1 MLDVGCGTGILSLFA
16 AKAGARHV
24 FAVDCSD
31 IADTARAIVATNG
44 YADRVTVIKE
54 KIEEIT
60 LPVDTDVCVCAF
72 QLLLTCND
80 RLT

>member
-1 MLDVGCGTGILSLFA
+1 VLDVGCGTGILSLFA

-60 LPVDTDVCVCAF
+60 LPVEQVC
-72 QLLLTCND
+72 L
-80 RLT
+80 RLCLSALAHMQR